1 MNAGALITMFF
12 IAVAM
17 IWGFWIIFK
26 RDMLSQNIGKLV
38 SYFAGVILTL
48 LIVLWITSMFL
59 PWWTVRLVENTR
71 ESENVQVLQQ
81 VGRDLWNEAMS
92 SPSTVSEVTV
102 EPTPSGESPGTGVI
116 PTPTP
121 APQSGEGGA
130 ISGQSAT
137 GGTTHVVQS
146 GETLYS
152 IGQRYGVSVD
162 AIKARNN
169 LGDNNIQIGQE
180 LTIPTQ

>member
-1 MNAGALITMFF
+1 MNAGALITLFF
-12 IAVAM
+12 IAVAV
-17 IWGFWIIFK
+17 IWGFWLIFK
-26 RDMLSQNIGKLV
+26 RDLLSQNIGKLV

-81 VGRDLWNEAMS
+81 VGRDLWEEAMS
-92 SPSTVSEVTV
+92 SPSTVSEVTP
-102 EPTPSGESPGTGVI
+102 EPTEPGESPGTGII

-121 APQSGEGGA
+121 TPQTGESGA

-137 GGTTHVVQS
+137 GGTHVVQS

-152 IGQRYGVSVD
+152 ISRRYGVSVD
-162 AIKARNN
+162 VIKERNN
-169 LGDNNIQIGQE
+169 LGNDNIQIGQE
-180 LTIPTQ
+180 LVIPTQ

>member
-12 IAVAM
+12 IAVAI
-17 IWGFWIIFK
+17 IWGFWLIFK
-26 RDMLSQNIGKLV
+26 RDLLSQNIGKLV

-81 VGRDLWNEAMS
+81 VGRDLWEEAMS
-92 SPSTVSEVTV
+92 SPSTVSEVTP
-102 EPTPSGESPGTGVI
+102 EPTEPGGSPGTGII

-121 APQSGEGGA
+121 APQTGESGA

-137 GGTTHVVQS
+137 GGSTHVVQS

-152 IGQRYGVSVD
+152 ISRRYGVSVD
-162 AIKARNN
+162 AIKVRNN
-169 LGDNNIQIGQE
+169 LGNDNIQVGQE
-180 LTIPTQ
+180 LVIPTQ

>member
-26 RDMLSQNIGKLV
+26 RDLLSQNIGKLV

-81 VGRDLWNEAMS
+81 VGRDLWDEAMS
-92 SPSTVSEVTV
+92 SPATVSEVTP
-102 EPTPSGESPGTGVI
+102 EPAGPGESPVTGI
-116 PTPTP
+116 TP
-121 APQSGEGGA
+121 APTPVPQTGESGA

-137 GGTTHVVQS
+137 GGRTHVVQS

-152 IGQRYGVSVD
+152 ISRSYGVSVD
-162 AIKARNN
+162 AIKSRNN
-169 LGDNNIQIGQE
+169 LVGDNIQIGQQ
-180 LTIPTQ
+180 LLIPTQ